1 MIKQK
6 KKESKRPTVPVVANI
21 DINVEPK
28 TNPNQT
34 VKRNAR
40 IAHVIFGLL
49 LSSRQ
54 NSEDR

>member
-1 MIKQK
+1 MPAV
-6 KKESKRPTVPVVANI
+6 ENI

-54 NSEDR
+54 SSEDR